1 MAHILSVFNNKGGV
15 GKTTLTFHLAHA
27 LAELGKKILLVD
39 LDPQCNL
46 TIYHLDVEEIHD
58 IWQAED
64 PFIESG
70 FDQAKQKISPEDFK
84 DLNSGPRTIHYLLMP
99 TEEGTGELPALPPPV
114 HVSRN
119 LDLLPGRLT
128 LHMYEDKIASRWSD
142 LYRGDPLAIRTATR
156 IRTLISEYSSIHGYD
171 IAIVDTS
178 PSLGS
183 LNKVAISL
191 VDAFLI
197 PCFPD
202 VFSLYGI
209 RNIGRSLKDWNEQ
222 FRIVHSLL
230 SDEKRNPFPQRQVRF
245 LGFTVYN
252 ARRYTGAT
260 PWDLARAH
268 YNYAQQIPTTI
279 VSFIPSETWD
289 GMPDQIMRAPIGGT
303 AVMHSH
309 STLPSMAHKYR
320 CPIWLVPSSPRLESE
335 DRATVAG
342 NRSTYEATRKMYHSF
357 AQAVLDRLTLIG
369 GAQE

>member
-1 MAHILSVFNNKGGV
+1 
-15 GKTTLTFHLAHA
+15 
-27 LAELGKKILLVD
+27 
-39 LDPQCNL
+39 
-46 TIYHLDVEEIHD
+46 
-58 IWQAED
+58 
-64 PFIESG
+64 
-70 FDQAKQKISPEDFK
+70 
-84 DLNSGPRTIHYLLMP
+84 
-99 TEEGTGELPALPPPV
+99 
-114 HVSRN
+114 
-119 LDLLPGRLT
+119 
-128 LHMYEDKIASRWSD
+128 MYEDKIASRWSD

-289 GMPDQIMRAPIGGT
+289 GMPDQIMRAPIG
-303 AVMHSH
+303 
-309 STLPSMAHKYR
+309 
-320 CPIWLVPSSPRLESE
+320 SSFQ
-335 DRATVAG
+335 DFV
-342 NRSTYEATRKMYHSF
+342 Y
-357 AQAVLDRLTLIG
+357 
-369 GAQE
+369 